1 MALRCTRLGKYTA
14 RAVVAAVIT
23 VLSLATGCSSAEYKS
38 ITILHTNDTHGH
50 LIPFSYTEP
59 RTPNDETAALK
70 HRTNIGGIARRATLI
85 NQIRETTH
93 GNTFVVDAGDA
104 LDGTPFSVEY
114 MGEAD
119 FAAMSTAG
127 YQMRTNGN
135 HEFSASLKEFIQN
148 IKTGGFPVID
158 ANVIDKKTS
167 KPALPEYEIIEIN
180 GIKVAF
186 FGLTTDASTYK
197 AAKEGFTFV
206 DPLQTAKQLVPVLR
220 QQADLVIGIT
230 HIGYDQDIKLAQD
243 VDGIDVIVGGHSHT
257 RLAEPTFVSKDS
269 SIQAFKVGGTVIVQN
284 FQWGGELGRLDLR
297 IRKDNGKATLMS
309 YDGELIPVTSDIK
322 DDPATA
328 KTISKYYRPLAKYY
342 DETIGEAQAT
352 FYNDFTEE
360 NSILNL
366 ICEALKEK
374 TKTDASIYN
383 TGGVRADI
391 VKGPIK
397 MWDVATV
404 MPFRN
409 NIMTLDMS
417 GTRLKQA
424 LIELKPGV
432 AGIRYKVENN
442 KLVES
447 SINGKPID
455 DNTTYTISTIDFL
468 ANFGLKDV
476 TTRRDLGINY
486 REAIKDY
493 IKVRKTISP
502 VQDGRRLVIGT
513 QAPV

>member
-1 MALRCTRLGKYTA
+1 MALRNGGFMKHASRVIIG
-14 RAVVAAVIT
+14 AVIT
-23 VLSLATGCSSAEYKS
+23 ALSIASGCYSADYRA

-50 LIPFSYTEP
+50 LIPFNYTEP
-59 RTPNDETAALK
+59 RTPADETAALK
-70 HRTNIGGIARRATLI
+70 YRTNIGGIARRATLI
-85 NQIRETTH
+85 NQIREATH

-127 YQMRTNGN
+127 YQLRTNGN
-135 HEFSASLKEFIQN
+135 HEFSASLKEFFRN

-197 AAKEGFTFV
+197 AAKEGFTFA
-206 DPLQTAKQLVPVLR
+206 DPIQIAKQLVPSLR

-230 HIGYDQDIKLAQD
+230 HIGYDQDIKLAKE

-257 RLAEPTFVSKDS
+257 RLAQPAFVSKDTS
-269 SIQAFKVGGTVIVQN
+269 MQAFKVGGTVIVQAY
-284 FQWGGELGRLDLR
+284 QWGGELGRLDLR
-297 IRKDNGKATLMS
+297 IRKDSGKATLMS
-309 YDGELIPVTSDIK
+309 YNGELIPVTSAIK
-322 DDPATA
+322 DDPSTA
-328 KTISKYYRPLAKYY
+328 KTLAKYYRPLAKYY
-342 DETIGEAQAT
+342 DETIGEASET
-352 FYNDFTEE
+352 FYNDYSDE
-360 NSILNL
+360 NTILNL
-366 ICEALKEK
+366 ICESLKEK

-391 VKGPIK
+391 VKGPVK
-397 MWDVATV
+397 MWDIATV

-409 NIMTLDMS
+409 NIVTLDMS

-432 AGIRYKVENN
+432 AGIRYKVEND
-442 KLVES
+442 KLIEAT
-447 SINGKPID
+447 INGKPID
-455 DNTTYTISTIDFL
+455 DNATYTISTIDFL
-468 ANFGLKDV
+468 ANYGLKDV
-476 TTRRDLGINY
+476 TSRKDLGINY

-493 IKVRKTISP
+493 IKARKTISP
-502 VQDGRRLVIGT
+502 VQDGRRVVIGA

>member
-1 MALRCTRLGKYTA
+1 MALRNNKFIRHAVRAIIITA
-14 RAVVAAVIT
+14 TAA
-23 VLSLATGCSSAEYKS
+23 LSLSSAFCSIEYKE

-70 HRTNIGGIARRATLI
+70 YRTNIGGIARRATLI
-85 NQIRETTH
+85 HEIQKETH

-127 YQMRTNGN
+127 YQLRTNGN
-135 HEFSASLKEFIQN
+135 HEFSASLKEFYRN

-158 ANVIDKKTS
+158 ANVLDKKTS
-167 KPALPEYEIIEIN
+167 KPALPEYKIIEIN
-180 GIKVAF
+180 GVKIAF

-197 AAKEGFTFV
+197 AAKEGFNFV
-206 DPLQTAKQLVPVLR
+206 DPIQTAKQLVPLLR

-230 HIGYDQDIKLAQD
+230 HIGYDQDLRLAQE

-257 RLAEPTFVSKDS
+257 RLTKPTFISKDAS
-269 SIQAFKVGGTVIVQN
+269 MQAFKIGGTVIVQD

-297 IRKDNGKATLMS
+297 IRKDDAKVTLMS
-309 YDGELIPVTSDIK
+309 YDGKLLPITSSIP

-328 KTISKYYRPLAKYY
+328 KILAKYYHPLAKYY
-342 DETIGEAQAT
+342 DETIGEALET
-352 FYNDFTEE
+352 FYNDSTVE
-360 NSILNL
+360 NPILNL
-366 ICEALKEK
+366 ICEAIKEK
-374 TKTDASIYN
+374 TKTDAAIYN
-383 TGGVRADI
+383 TGGVRSDI

-397 MWDVATV
+397 MWDIATV

-409 NIMTLDMS
+409 NIMTLEMS
-417 GTRLKQA
+417 GARLKQA
-424 LIELKPGV
+424 LFELKPGV
-432 AGIRYKVENN
+432 AGIRYKIVDD
-442 KLVES
+442 KLIEAT
-447 SINGKPID
+447 INGKPID
-455 DNTTYTISTIDFL
+455 DNATYTISTIDFL
-468 ANFGLKDV
+468 VNFGLKDV
-476 TTRRDLGINY
+476 TTRKDLGINY

-493 IKVRKTISP
+493 IKARKTITP
-502 VQDGRRLVIGT
+502 IQDGRRVIIGN
-513 QAPV
+513 QASV